1 LENLETL
8 QLKRNRIGSHIDD
21 LEGLLSAPSIETLD
35 LSSNLIEKEDAL
47 QIFFEMP
54 KIIILNL
61 DNNEVKKKILHY
73 RKHLIG
79 KIPALVCL
87 DDNPV
92 FEDEKR
98 YALAWKKGGI

>member
-1 LENLETL
+1 
-8 QLKRNRIGSHIDD
+8 
-21 LEGLLSAPSIETLD
+21 
-35 LSSNLIEKEDAL
+35 
-47 QIFFEMP
+47 MP

-79 KIPALVCL
+79 EIPALVCL

-98 YALAWKKGGI
+98 YALAWKNGGI